1 MHPKHI
7 MISILTLLV
16 AITGF
21 SRDFNVGKSAPDFSL
36 IDANGKA
43 HELQQYRGKYVV
55 LEWVNYDCPFVKKHY
70 DSGKMQELQATYTG
84 RDVIWLSINSS
95 APGNQGNFKS
105 KEINRR
111 AKAHG
116 AAFSAYLIDSDGK
129 VGKAYGARTT
139 PHMFIVDPQGQIVY
153 AGGAD
158 NIRSAKVEDIG
169 KAKNYIAAALDEA
182 LAGQPI
188 TDSISKAYG
197 CSVKY

>member
-1 MHPKHI
+1 MRLKHI

-21 SRDFNVGKSAPDFSL
+21 SQDLKVGKTAPVFSL
-36 IDANGKA
+36 MDSNGKA
-43 HELQQYRGKYVV
+43 HELQEYRGKYVV
-55 LEWVNYDCPFVKKHY
+55 LEWVNYDCPSVKKHY
-70 DSGKMQELQATYTG
+70 DSGNMQALQATYTG

-95 APGNQGNFKS
+95 APGNQGNFTS
-105 KEINRR
+105 REINRR
-111 AKAHG
+111 AKGHG

-139 PHMFIVDPQGQIVY
+139 PHIFIIDPQGQLVY

-158 NIRSAKVEDIG
+158 NIRSTKVEDIG
-169 KAKNYIAAALDEA
+169 KAKNFISAALDEA
-182 LAGQPI
+182 LSGQPI